1 MNTIII
7 ADDHKIFAESLANM
21 LQEQNRFRVITITH
35 TIAATKVALL
45 EYNAD
50 LLLLDYHFPD
60 GKGIDVAGFV
70 HEEQLP
76 VKTIMLS
83 MENDFPVMQQAE
95 QLGVNAYLIKNLS
108 SAELIEAMEQVLAG
122 EKVFMWPEQ
131 RAEQPAEVQLLSPRE
146 QEIVQLVRQG
156 LTSQEIAAQLF
167 LSNYTVET
175 HRRNILRKL
184 NMKNTA
190 MLVQWAEKFL

>member
-21 LQEQNRFRVITITH
+21 LQEQNRFKVITITH

-45 EYNAD
+45 EFNAD

>member
-21 LQEQNRFRVITITH
+21 LQEQNRFQVITITH

-60 GKGIDVAGFV
+60 GKGIDVARFV

-76 VKTIMLS
+76 VKTIILS

>member
-1 MNTIII
+1 
-7 ADDHKIFAESLANM
+7 
-21 LQEQNRFRVITITH
+21 
-35 TIAATKVALL
+35 
-45 EYNAD
+45 
-50 LLLLDYHFPD
+50 
-60 GKGIDVAGFV
+60 
-70 HEEQLP
+70 
-76 VKTIMLS
+76 
-83 MENDFPVMQQAE
+83 
-95 QLGVNAYLIKNLS
+95 
-108 SAELIEAMEQVLAG
+108 MEQVLAG

>member
-21 LQEQNRFRVITITH
+21 LQEQNRFQVITITH

-184 NMKNTA
+184 NIKNTA

>member
-7 ADDHKIFAESLANM
+7 ADDHKIFAESLSGL
-21 LQEQNRFRVITITH
+21 LQENNQFQVVATTH
-35 TIAATKVALL
+35 TVASTIDILQTTKASI
-45 EYNAD
+45 
-50 LLLLDYHFPD
+50 LLLDYHFPD
-60 GKGIDVAGFV
+60 GKGIDVAEFV
-70 HEEQLP
+70 HKAGLP
-76 VKTIMLS
+76 IKVVMLS
-83 MENDFPVMQQAE
+83 MENELPIMQQAA
-95 QLGVNAYLIKNLS
+95 QLGVCAYLIKNLS
-108 SAELIEAMEQVLAG
+108 SAELLDALQQVFSG
-122 EKVFMWPEQ
+122 EKVYMLPEQ
-131 RAEQPAEVQLLSPRE
+131 RESRATEVQLLSPRE

-156 LTSQEIAAQLF
+156 HTSQEIAAQLF

>member
-21 LQEQNRFRVITITH
+21 LQEQNRFQVITITH

-95 QLGVNAYLIKNLS
+95 LLGVNAYLIKNLS

>member
-21 LQEQNRFRVITITH
+21 LQEQNRFQVITITH

-45 EYNAD
+45 EYDAD

-95 QLGVNAYLIKNLS
+95 QMGVNAYLIKNLS
-108 SAELIEAMEQVLAG
+108 SAELLDAMEQVLAG

-131 RAEQPAEVQLLSPRE
+131 RADEPAEVQLLSPRE

>member
-7 ADDHKIFAESLANM
+7 ADDHKIFAESLAAM
-21 LQEQNRFRVITITH
+21 LAETNLYQVVAITH
-35 TIAATKVALL
+35 TVEATKGAIQTTS
-45 EYNAD
+45 AD

-60 GKGIDVAGFV
+60 GKGIDVAGFIQQA
-70 HEEQLP
+70 QLP
-76 VKTIMLS
+76 IKTIMLS
-83 MENDFPVMQQAE
+83 MENDLPVMQQAE
-95 QLGVNAYLIKNLS
+95 QLGISAYLIKNLS
-108 SAELIEAMEQVLAG
+108 SAELLESMQWVLSG
-122 EKVFMWPEQ
+122 QKVFMWPEQ
-131 RAEQPAEVQLLSPRE
+131 RDERASEVQLLSPRE
-146 QEIVQLVRQG
+146 QEIVQLVRKG
-156 LTSQEIAAQLF
+156 FTSQEIAAQLF

>member
-21 LQEQNRFRVITITH
+21 LQEQNRFQVITITH
-35 TIAATKVALL
+35 SIAATKVALL

-83 MENDFPVMQQAE
+83 MENDFPVIQQAE

>member
-21 LQEQNRFRVITITH
+21 LQEQNRFQVITITH
-35 TIAATKVALL
+35 SIAATKVALL

>member
-21 LQEQNRFRVITITH
+21 LQEQNRFQVITITH

-95 QLGVNAYLIKNLS
+95 LLGVNAYLIKNLS

-131 RAEQPAEVQLLSPRE
+131 RAEQPAEVKLLSPRE

>member
-21 LQEQNRFRVITITH
+21 LQEQNRFQVITITH

>member
-7 ADDHKIFAESLANM
+7 ADDHKIFAESLAGM
-21 LQEQNRFRVITITH
+21 LQENNQFQVLAITH
-35 TIAATKVALL
+35 TVTTTIETIQTTGASI
-45 EYNAD
+45 
-50 LLLLDYHFPD
+50 LLLDYHFPD
-60 GKGIDVAGFV
+60 GKGIDVAEYVYKAG
-70 HEEQLP
+70 LP
-76 VKTIMLS
+76 IKIVMLS
-83 MENDFPVMQQAE
+83 MENDLPIMRQAE
-95 QLGVNAYLIKNLS
+95 QLGVCAYLIKNLS
-108 SAELIEAMEQVLAG
+108 SAELLEAMQQVFAG

-131 RAEQPAEVQLLSPRE
+131 REGQATEVQLLSPRE
-146 QEIVQLVRQG
+146 QEIVQLVRRG
-156 LTSQEIAAQLF
+156 LTSQEIAAQLY

>member
-21 LQEQNRFRVITITH
+21 LQEQNRFKVITITH

-45 EYNAD
+45 EFNAD

-60 GKGIDVAGFV
+60 GKGIDIARFV
-70 HEEQLP
+70 HEAQLP
-76 VKTIMLS
+76 IKTIMLS

-95 QLGVNAYLIKNLS
+95 QMGVNAYLIKNLS
-108 SAELIEAMEQVLAG
+108 SAELLDAMEQVLAG

-131 RAEQPAEVQLLSPRE
+131 RADEPAEVQLLSPRE